1 MNSWETAANSR
12 GLYSVCEIT
21 PLERKAIFLSHT
33 LSKTKFPAIQDAA
46 AISCIWLGTI
56 TNTDPEPH
64 GNKAATEK
72 LSQYEKNENFLNLKI

>member
-1 MNSWETAANSR
+1 M
-12 GLYSVCEIT
+12 CEIT

-46 AISCIWLGTI
+46 AIRCIWLGTI
-56 TNTDPEPH
+56 TNTDPERH

-72 LSQYEKNENFLNLKI
+72 LSQCEKNEVFFKSKDLTY